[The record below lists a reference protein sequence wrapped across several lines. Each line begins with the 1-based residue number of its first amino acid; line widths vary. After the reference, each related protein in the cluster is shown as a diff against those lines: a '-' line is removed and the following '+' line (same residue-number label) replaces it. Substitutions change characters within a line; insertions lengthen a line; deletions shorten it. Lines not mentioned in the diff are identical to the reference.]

1 MMFGKQTDD
10 PEAERHAGSFAKPD
24 AAPLLQVR
32 DLSVAPMAD
41 SPGLSSVSFDI
52 RPGEILGIA
61 GIDGNGQ
68 KQLAE
73 ALSGPACDHGR
84 LGRARRA
91 RHRCAWMSASA
102 ARRDCAT

>member
-10 PEAERHAGSFAKPD
+10 PEAERHAGTFAKPD

-73 ALSGPACDHGR
+73 ALSGQLATTGGTVEPRRPPD
-84 LGRARRA
+84 RRA
-91 RHRCAWMSASA
+91 Q
-102 ARRDCAT
+102 RRPAPRGRVCAT